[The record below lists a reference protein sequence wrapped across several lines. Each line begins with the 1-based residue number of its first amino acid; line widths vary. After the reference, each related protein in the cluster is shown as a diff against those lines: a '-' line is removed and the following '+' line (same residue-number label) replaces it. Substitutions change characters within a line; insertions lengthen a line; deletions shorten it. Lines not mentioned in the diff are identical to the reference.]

1 MDETTPLFS
10 IATAAELAGMHP
22 QTLRQYD
29 RLGLVSPTR
38 TAGRT
43 RRYSMK
49 DVVSLREIARL
60 SAEGLNLEGIKR
72 ILELE
77 GQVEELTKRVRQLE
91 SALADEL
98 LARSG
103 QRVFAAGS
111 EGDVIPLR
119 AGQRAR
125 KSNQLVVWNPL
136 RWALPPAP
144 HSDKQGG

>member
-1 MDETTPLFS
+1 MTMDERTPLFS
-10 IATAAELAGMHP
+10 ITAAAELAGMHP

-49 DVVSLREIARL
+49 DVVLLREIQKL
-60 SAEGLNLEGIKR
+60 SAEGLNLEGIRR

-77 GQVEELTKRVRQLE
+77 TEVDFLRTRVRDLE
-91 SALADEL
+91 SALADEM

-103 QRVFAAGS
+103 RRVFAAGS

-119 AGQRAR
+119 AGERAKR
-125 KSNQLVVWNPL
+125 SNQVVVWNPL
-136 RWALPPAP
+136 RWALPPP
-144 HSDKQGG
+144 PPIEK